1 MSQDYQDLILR
12 CESDSDIVRLY
23 PSATCVVY
31 AAGTTTPI
39 VWSGNADQYGVVNIA
54 SLPTG
59 WYDIY
64 VGGLFYKSLNHVT
77 AAYAMKLPELWVC
90 PARTAANLATIAAD
104 VDENEFSTMFYTAV
118 AGKILKVTVIAENV
132 GATGDATIHI
142 ISGASSRASALTF
155 AANSIWSVRC
165 YPLAA
170 VYGWVHNVPAAN
182 LAIEAAKTVTI
193 GIDYVAGTLKGVT
206 VVMLFKAD

>member
-1 MSQDYQDLILR
+1 MSQDYQELIWRL
-12 CESDSDIVRLY
+12 EPDSNIVRTY
-23 PSATCVVY
+23 PNATIVVY

-77 AAYAMKLPELWVC
+77 AAYAMKLPELWVSKV
-90 PARTAANLATIAAD
+90 TGTISVD
-104 VDENEFSTMFYTAV
+104 VNEDENHALFYTAV
-118 AGKILKVTVIAENV
+118 AGKILKVTVIAQYV
-132 GATGDATIHI
+132 DAAGDAYVHI
-142 ISGASSRASALTF
+142 LKGASSRASALAF
-155 AANSIWSVRC
+155 ATDSIWSVRC

-193 GIDYVAGTLKGVT
+193 GINYVTGTLKGVT
-206 VVMLFKAD
+206 VAMLFKAD